1 MPVAYGLVSDAGGG
15 PKTAGTNWAG
25 NVIFQ
30 AQTVAEPSSVDELRG
45 LVARAERVRALGT
58 RHSFSRIADTTG
70 LHVSLAGLPPL
81 IEIDSAARRV
91 RVGGGVRYTEL
102 APRLTA
108 AGWALPNLASLPHIS
123 VVGACATAT
132 HGSGDRTGNLATAVA
147 GLEMVTATG
156 DLVALGREHHPDFCG
171 AVVALGRLGVVTALT
186 LDLVP
191 SFDVAQFVYDDLPD
205 ERLDADFDA
214 IFASGYSVS
223 VFTDFAV
230 NRLWCKRLASD
241 PVPTPTWFGA
251 TAASEPQHPI
261 PGLPPENA
269 TQQLGVAGPWH
280 ARLPHFQMEF
290 TPSVGD
296 ELQSE
301 FLLPREHA
309 VPALK
314 TLRALREQITAVL
327 RIAEIRTVA
336 PDELWLSMSYRRATV
351 GFHFTWVA
359 DEAAV
364 RPVVAAIERELAPF
378 EPRPH
383 WGKVFSQAAHYE
395 RLPDFVRIVEAYDPD
410 AKFNNDFLACYL

>member
-1 MPVAYGLVSDAGGG
+1 VNR
-15 PKTAGTNWAG
+15 TNWARNITFG
-25 NVIFQ
+25 ARSYEQ
-30 AQTVAEPSSVDELRG
+30 PTSLDELRA
-45 LVARAERVRALGT
+45 LVAGADRVKVLASG
-58 RHSFSRIADTTG
+58 HSFNRIADTTG
-70 LHVSLAGLPPL
+70 VQITLARMPRQLDIASDARQARISSGLTYGD
-81 IEIDSAARRV
+81 I
-91 RVGGGVRYTEL
+91 
-102 APRLTA
+102 APRLDA
-108 AGWALPNLASLPHIS
+108 AGFALPNLASLPHIS
-123 VVGACATAT
+123 VVGACATGT
-132 HGSGDRTGNLATAVA
+132 HGSGNGNGSLATSVA
-147 GLEMVTATG
+147 ALEMIIGSGDAVTLTRG
-156 DLVALGREHHPDFCG
+156 DADFDA
-171 AVVALGRLGVVTALT
+171 AVVGLGRLGVVTAAT

-191 SFDVAQFVYDDLPD
+191 SFDIAQYVYDGLPE
-205 ERLDADFDA
+205 ERLDDDFDA

-280 ARLPHFQMEF
+280 ARLPHFRMEF